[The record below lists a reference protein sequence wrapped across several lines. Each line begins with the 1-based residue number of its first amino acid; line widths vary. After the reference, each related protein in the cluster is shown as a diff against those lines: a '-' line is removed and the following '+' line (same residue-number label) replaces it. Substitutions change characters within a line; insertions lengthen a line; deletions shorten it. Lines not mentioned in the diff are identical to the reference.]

1 MKAVSPLVGF
11 VLTIFVSVMT
21 IGLVYFG
28 IKPAMERSV
37 ANNVMS
43 EARGNLE
50 LLASTIERV
59 ASGAEG
65 SKSVVSLTVSDG
77 EYLIDKNSNNIIFT
91 FEPSVDL
98 GVIGRIGD
106 KFLEKGLAFFDF
118 FNNYLDNS
126 LPKNLINISGSWR
139 VYNNRLE
146 G

>member
-28 IKPAMERSV
+28 IKPAIERSV

-65 SKSVVSLTVSDG
+65 SKSVVQFISFRWR
-77 EYLIDKNSNNIIFT
+77 IF
-91 FEPSVDL
+91 D
-98 GVIGRIGD
+98 
-106 KFLEKGLAFFDF
+106 
-118 FNNYLDNS
+118 
-126 LPKNLINISGSWR
+126 
-139 VYNNRLE
+139 
-146 G
+146 